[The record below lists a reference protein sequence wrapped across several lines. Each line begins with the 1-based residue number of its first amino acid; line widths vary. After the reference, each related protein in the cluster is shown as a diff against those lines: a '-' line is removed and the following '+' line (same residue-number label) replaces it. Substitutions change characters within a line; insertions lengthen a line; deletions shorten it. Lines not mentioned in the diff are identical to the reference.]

1 MPVLPGIASSVSC
14 LAVVCPRRMFMYF
27 CVSVC
32 LQVDLDLKLLPFE
45 DLLLS
50 YRDVV
55 LGKDQSIA

>member
-1 MPVLPGIASSVSC
+1 
-14 LAVVCPRRMFMYF
+14 MYF